1 MKGCREFVRLKY
13 FDPCECGS
21 HKRHFCMRLKDV
33 YCHQCH
39 PDREPHS
46 IKVFRNMHNDVVRVP
61 VENYGDV
68 RTFRCNGRYVINIRP
83 PGKPST
89 TSLYDTFCTCGRG
102 IVKESKYCSIQC
114 LVKILD
120 VAPKSPAKTT
130 VYKPCRMMYIR
141 RRKSVPYRSC
151 VL

>member
-1 MKGCREFVRLKY
+1 MKGCQEFVRLKY

-33 YCHQCH
+33 YCHRCH
-39 PDREPHS
+39 PEREPHS

-68 RTFRCNGRYVINIRP
+68 RTFRCNGRYVVNIRP

-89 TSLYDTFCTCGRG
+89 TSLYDTFCVCGRG

-114 LVKILD
+114 LVKTKTLN
-120 VAPKSPAKTT
+120 APKTMT
-130 VYKPCRMMYIR
+130 YKPCRMMYIR